1 LINVANKLDHG
12 SKIIG
17 ESVRTMGNIKEIDKD
32 TMITLK
38 NQTDLIK
45 NSTNK
50 LNDAEEYLN
59 RTDNVLNNM
68 IKRVFTNKLVLFALI
83 ILLAVLNLFILGI
96 KLRNKIF
103 GTK

>member
-1 LINVANKLDHG
+1 
-12 SKIIG
+12 
-17 ESVRTMGNIKEIDKD
+17 MGNIRETDKD

-38 NQTDLIK
+38 KQTDLMK
-45 NSTNK
+45 NSTSK
-50 LNDAEEYLN
+50 LNDAEEYIN

-83 ILLAVLNLFILGI
+83 ILLALLNLFILGI

-103 GTK
+103 SK

>member
-1 LINVANKLDHG
+1 
-12 SKIIG
+12 
-17 ESVRTMGNIKEIDKD
+17 MGNVRETDKD
-32 TMITLK
+32 TMVTLK
-38 NQTDLIK
+38 KQTDLIK

-83 ILLAVLNLFILGI
+83 ILLAVLNLFIFGI
-96 KLRNKIF
+96 KLRNKVF

>member
-1 LINVANKLDHG
+1 M
-12 SKIIG
+12 G
-17 ESVRTMGNIKEIDKD
+17 ESVRTLGNIKEIDKE

-38 NQTDLIK
+38 KQTDLIK

-50 LNDAEEYLN
+50 INDAEEYLN

-83 ILLAVLNLFILGI
+83 ILLGVLNFFILGI

>member
-1 LINVANKLDHG
+1 MINVANKLDNG
-12 SKIIG
+12 CKVIG

-32 TMITLK
+32 TMVTLK
-38 NQTDLIK
+38 KQTDLIK
-45 NSTNK
+45 NSTSK
-50 LNDAEEYLN
+50 LNDAEEYVN

-83 ILLAVLNLFILGI
+83 ILLGVLNFFILGI

>member
-1 LINVANKLDHG
+1 
-12 SKIIG
+12 
-17 ESVRTMGNIKEIDKD
+17 MGNIKEIDKE

-38 NQTDLIK
+38 KQTDLIK
-45 NSTNK
+45 NSTSK
-50 LNDAEEYLN
+50 LNEAEEYLN

-96 KLRNKIF
+96 KLRTKLFGNK
-103 GTK
+103 